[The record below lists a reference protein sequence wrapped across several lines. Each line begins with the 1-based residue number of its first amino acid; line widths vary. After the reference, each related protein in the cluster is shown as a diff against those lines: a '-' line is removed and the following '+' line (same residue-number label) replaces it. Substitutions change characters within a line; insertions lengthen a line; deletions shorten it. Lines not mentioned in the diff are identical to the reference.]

1 MLKRA
6 KPVQTRN
13 KNGQFGKLPKEKR
26 DQALRDLA
34 NPFKSLS
41 DIANFIGVS
50 KASVVNLS
58 KKSSLKRLSK
68 EEATRVSS
76 KRQLALRNEKRAK
89 EIESYIR
96 RFGIKT
102 GRIVPPGISINHLT
116 QYLNSKGVSP
126 GTKKNLELL
135 ITQISK
141 KVEKETGLPVIRRTR
156 SSQPKRK

>member
-1 MLKRA
+1 MPKRPISVQRRA
-6 KPVQTRN
+6 K
-13 KNGQFGKLPKEKR
+13 NGKFARISSSKKQQVLRKLS
-26 DQALRDLA
+26 

-41 DIANFIGVS
+41 DIAKVTSVS
-50 KASVVNLS
+50 KASVVNVS
-58 KKSSLKRLSK
+58 RESAIKRMSK
-68 EEATRVSS
+68 EEATRASN
-76 KRQLALRNEKRAK
+76 KRLLALRNEKRTK

-96 RFGIKT
+96 RFGIKNSKINPS
-102 GRIVPPGISINHLT
+102 GVSINHLM
-116 QYLNSKGVSP
+116 QYLKSRGISP